1 MFTISVVNESIKI
14 SKNFLTELPLPQ
26 RMKYQ
31 IAETTT
37 WPFPT
42 QNSNSRQKLQ
52 IGDET
57 KQVSHLW
64 CLPI

>member
-42 QNSNSRQKLQ
+42 QNRDSCQKLQ
-52 IGDET
+52 IGDDA
-57 KQVSHLW
+57 K
-64 CLPI
+64 